1 MKSAAG
7 YVLAVVSVAVAY
19 AVTASFAELLTP
31 MRLFFFWCAVLIS
44 AVAGGT
50 TAGLLAALLSLVCT
64 YFLYPVSSGL
74 DVVRYLLFGL
84 FASGISMAVGNR
96 RRAQQRARVSEERS
110 AFINRASEL
119 LSATLGSEETLR
131 NLARLCVP
139 TVGEWCAIDLGSG
152 AGYRREIVEHTDP
165 MLAHALHDLDA
176 RYRANPEDDPIV
188 KTMQTGQTL
197 RIEERNGRT
206 PLSLIIAPM
215 VARARTLGTLTVVRG
230 RCSRRLTADDVPLV
244 EELARRAATALD
256 NARLYETAEQA
267 NRAKDDFLATLSHE
281 LRTPLT
287 AISGWA
293 HMLDAG
299 IADDDTRKLA
309 VQTIVQSARTQGE
322 LIDELLDVSGV
333 VAGTTTL
340 EMSAVDLSRVVAES
354 LDAARPALDV
364 KGIAT
369 ELDAPSPLFVRG
381 DIRRLRQVVW
391 NLLSNA
397 IKFTDGGGKIQVRA
411 SALDSS
417 ARIQIS
423 DTGRGIEPSFVPHVW
438 ERFRQ
443 ADSSTSRE
451 HGGLGLGLAVVR
463 HFVEMHGGT
472 VHAESAGSLRGS
484 TFTFT
489 IPLLRAG
496 SPASPTTVA
505 AVGGDLRG
513 RRILLVDDDPGTR
526 IVLKKMLET
535 FGAAVATATGAAEAT
550 RLLEHGSFDA
560 VLSDIA
566 MPGEDGFALAARTD
580 VPIIAVSAMST
591 GEDDRSRALS
601 AGFLEFV
608 RKPVDPGEL
617 VRAISG
623 VLRA

>member
-1 MKSAAG
+1 MKSAAN
-7 YVLAVVSVAVAY
+7 YALAVFSVAVAV
-19 AVTASFAELLTP
+19 AITATFAELLTP
-31 MRLFFFWCAVLIS
+31 MRLFFFWCAVLIT

-64 YFLYPVSSGL
+64 QFLYPASSTH

-84 FASGISMAVGNR
+84 FASGISAAVGNR
-96 RRAQQRARVSEERS
+96 RRAQERARASEQRA
-110 AFINRASEL
+110 AFINRASER

-131 NLARLCVP
+131 TLANLCVP
-139 TVGEWCAIDLGSG
+139 TLGDWCAIDLGSG
-152 AGYRREIVEHTDP
+152 AGYRREVVEHTDP
-165 MLAHALHDLDA
+165 MLIHAMLDLDA
-176 RYRANPEDDPIV
+176 RYRANPDGDPIV
-188 KTMQTGQTL
+188 QAMQTGRTQ
-197 RIEERNGRT
+197 RIGDATVT
-206 PLSLIIAPM
+206 PRVALITAPM
-215 VARARTLGTLTVVRG
+215 IARGRTLGTLTVVR
-230 RCSRRLTADDVPLV
+230 SRAHAAEDVPLV

-293 HMLDAG
+293 HMLDLG
-299 IADDDTRKLA
+299 IADEETRKLA
-309 VQTIVQSARTQGE
+309 VQTILRSARMQGE

-340 EMSAVDLSRVVAES
+340 EMGAVDLSKVAAES
-354 LDAARPALDV
+354 VDAARPAIDG
-364 KGIAT
+364 KGIT
-369 ELDAPSPLFVRG
+369 IELDASVPLLVRG
-381 DIRRLRQVVW
+381 DVRRLRQVVW
-391 NLLSNA
+391 NLLTNA
-397 IKFTDGGGKIQVRA
+397 IKFTDGGGKIRVHA
-411 SALDSS
+411 TALDSS
-417 ARIQIS
+417 ARVQIT
-423 DTGRGIEPSFVPHVW
+423 DNGRGIDPSFVPHVW

-472 VHAESAGSLRGS
+472 VHVESAGSLRGS

-489 IPLLRAG
+489 IPLMRAG
-496 SPASPTTVA
+496 SNVTPSVVEGA
-505 AVGGDLRG
+505 GGDLRG
-513 RRILLVDDDPGTR
+513 RRILLVDDDPATR
-526 IVLKKMLET
+526 QVLTKMLET
-535 FGAAVATATGAAEAT
+535 FGAAVMSATGAAEAR

-566 MPGEDGFALAARTD
+566 MPGEDGYSLASGTD
-580 VPIIAVSAMST
+580 VPMIAVSAMST

-601 AGFLEFV
+601 AGFLDFV
-608 RKPVDPGEL
+608 RKPVDPSEL